1 MSKIFTFLLCLLTV
15 FTFAQATHFKPV
27 KIEVLTETGKT
38 YHEVICVT
46 FYRNR
51 DVGFDLYTHSG
62 NLVSKVDVRAVL
74 PSDKPVDEKIM
85 ALISSQVYKREKEL
99 YQSQETQKIVAA
111 TLLTAAKIAIPM
123 F

>member
-1 MSKIFTFLLCLLTV
+1 MSKFFTIILCLSSFLS
-15 FTFAQATHFKPV
+15 FAQATHFKSV

-46 FYRNR
+46 FYRQK
-51 DVGFDLYTHSG
+51 DVGFDLYSHSG
-62 NLVSKVDVRAVL
+62 NLIAKVDVRAVL
-74 PSDKPVDEKIM
+74 PSNHPLDETIM
-85 ALISSQVYKREKEL
+85 ARISSDIYKREKEL
-99 YQSQETQKIVAA
+99 YTSQETQKIVAA

>member
-1 MSKIFTFLLCLLTV
+1 MSKIFTFLLCLSSFLS
-15 FTFAQATHFKPV
+15 FSQATHFKSV
-27 KIEVLTETGKT
+27 RIEVLTETGKT

-74 PSDKPVDEKIM
+74 PSAKSVDEKIK

-99 YQSQETQKIVAA
+99 YQSQETQKFVAA
-111 TLLTAAKIAIPM
+111 TLLTAAKVAIPL